1 MANDDTIQPIEPIIE
16 PILRPIDPI
25 QSTQRNNLDTEI
37 KLLHQEILD
46 IKKTLNTISIQTITT
61 TPTITATPTTKTIAT
76 PEQILPNEI
85 TLTTIT
91 LSDLLIKTILSRVEN
106 MLRFTAKFYTYIIE
120 MGPCIIVFL
129 FILRYILFDT

>member
-1 MANDDTIQPIEPIIE
+1 MAIESNIESNNDTTQ
-16 PILRPIDPI
+16 PIDPI
-25 QSTQRNNLDTEI
+25 QSNQRNNLDTEI
-37 KLLHQEILD
+37 KLLHQEMLD

-61 TPTITATPTTKTIAT
+61 TPTITATPTAKNIAT

-106 MLRFTAKFYTYIIE
+106 MLRFTAKFYTYILE
-120 MGPCIIVFL
+120 MGPCIIIFL
-129 FILRYILFDT
+129 FIVRYILFDA